1 MVIPAI
7 DERDAYWCS
16 LECLGGSKASEA
28 APDDDDMW
36 SLHDVAVG
44 GSPDSL
50 LEPQTR
56 HYLDAGRDP

>member
-16 LECLGGSKASEA
+16 LECLGSSKASEA

-44 GSPDSL
+44 GDPDS
-50 LEPQTR
+50 
-56 HYLDAGRDP
+56 